1 MEVYDDFLP
10 EHQFKNF
17 DAQVLSNNYFPW
29 YYNNGVVNA
38 NDGEGYQFT
47 HTVFDQHV
55 GGTLSAL
62 FPFFKPA
69 LEKLKVKN
77 LVRIKLNLNPRTFFH
92 RGGGWH
98 VDYSPNDP
106 FPHTKTAVFYLNTNN
121 GWTSF
126 KKGGRVKSKSNR
138 IVIFDSSLKHQ
149 GVTCTDNNRRVI
161 VNFNYDI

>member
-38 NDGEGYQFT
+38 NDGGHQFT
-47 HTVFDQHV
+47 HTVFSLHK

-92 RGGGWH
+92 RGAGWH

>member
-1 MEVYDDFLP
+1 MEVYDDFLS
-10 EHQFKNF
+10 EYQFKKF
-17 DAQVLSNNYFPW
+17 DAQILNNSYFPW
-29 YYNNGVVNA
+29 YYSNGVVEE
-38 NDGEGYQFT
+38 NDGRYQFT
-47 HTVFDQHV
+47 HVVFDV
-55 GGTLSAL
+55 LRGGTTSDF
-62 FPFFKPA
+62 FPIFESI
-69 LEKLKVKN
+69 LEKLNVKK
-77 LVRIKLNLNPRTFFH
+77 LHRVKLNLNPSTFFH

-98 VDYSPNDP
+98 VDYAADDP

-161 VNFNYDI
+161 VNFNYEI